1 MIYINSSKQELYF
14 LRDDAIVFKSMISTS
29 LFGMGCI
36 EDTFKTPTGLHLIA
50 SKIGSGLPAGTLFKH
65 RKPTDQTIKQNPSD
79 SHDYITSRILRLS
92 GLEEGINKGG
102 NVDSYRRYIYIHGTP
117 HSKMLG
123 SVSSHGCIRM
133 SDNDVIELFDLVNE
147 NSLVL
152 ID

>member
-1 MIYINSSKQELYF
+1 MIYIDSSIQKLYLF
-14 LRDDAIVFKSMISTS
+14 RDDTLVFESKISTS
-29 LFGMGCI
+29 LYGMGCL

-50 SKIGSGLPAGTLFKH
+50 SKIGLGLPAGTLFKH
-65 RKPTDQTIKQNPSD
+65 RKPTDQTIKQNPPV

-123 SVSSHGCIRM
+123 SASSHGCIRM

>member
-1 MIYINSSKQELYF
+1 MIYIDSSIQKLYLF
-14 LRDDAIVFKSMISTS
+14 RDDTLVFESKISTS
-29 LFGMGCI
+29 LYGMGCL

-65 RKPTDQTIKQNPSD
+65 RKPTDQTIKQNPPA

-123 SVSSHGCIRM
+123 SASSHGCIRM